1 MTPHSPRRSQ
11 ATKPAYGPEPA
22 PREDARPAG
31 SAGGA
36 LRVDALEG
44 GIAFEVQVVP
54 RSSRSE
60 IAGVHGDRLRIKVN
74 APPVEGAA
82 NHAVRATIAKAFGV
96 AQRQVTILRGLASRM
111 KRIHVTGVDEAIARK
126 ILLG

>member
-1 MTPHSPRRSQ
+1 M
-11 ATKPAYGPEPA
+11 
-22 PREDARPAG
+22 DA
-31 SAGGA
+31 
-36 LRVDALEG
+36 VDG

-82 NHAVRATIAKAFGV
+82 NHAVCATIAKTLGV
-96 AQRQVTILRGLASRM
+96 AQRQVMILRGQASRM
-111 KRIHVTGVDEAIARK
+111 KRIHVTGVDEAAARK
-126 ILLG
+126 AFSL